1 MTDNKEKYQHFS
13 LSTIAVPVIEEFSQL
28 SLEDSLILYTVL
40 CKQYTELK
48 ILAVESAALHGWS
61 HQGL

>member
-1 MTDNKEKYQHFS
+1 MTDNKEKYLNT
-13 LSTIAVPVIEEFSQL
+13 LSTIAVPVIKEFPQL

-48 ILAVESAALHGWS
+48 ILAMEFAALHG
-61 HQGL
+61 

>member
-1 MTDNKEKYQHFS
+1 MTDNKEKYQHS
-13 LSTIAVPVIEEFSQL
+13 SQSTIAVPVIEEFPQL

-48 ILAVESAALHGWS
+48 ILVVESAALRGWS
-61 HQGL
+61 HQDL